1 MLAEWVWWGFD
12 ILIFQGK
19 QRETG
24 DYVLILLLQAHRKQL
39 WVPLIEKAIA
49 KLYGSYEALNAGRV
63 LSGLSILTGLPCEKI
78 YLKSELSGF
87 TESLCH
93 TDLADSNSLR
103 NVFFGEFLAAQRC
116 NFYEYCLPLLT
127 QRTAKR
133 LSESCFY
140 AVLSWP
146 CCISDP
152 HNSISDFT

>member
-1 MLAEWVWWGFD
+1 M
-12 ILIFQGK
+12 IFQGK

-103 NVFFGEFLAAQRC
+103 NVFFGEFLTAQKC
-116 NFYEYCLPLLT
+116 NFYEYLP
-127 QRTAKR
+127 
-133 LSESCFY
+133 
-140 AVLSWP
+140 P
-146 CCISDP
+146 II
-152 HNSISDFT
+152 NSKDSRMSA